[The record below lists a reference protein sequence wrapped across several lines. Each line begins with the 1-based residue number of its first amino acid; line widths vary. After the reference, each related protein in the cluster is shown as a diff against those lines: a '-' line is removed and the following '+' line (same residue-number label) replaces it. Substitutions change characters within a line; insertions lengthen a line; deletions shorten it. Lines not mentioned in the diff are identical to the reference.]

1 MLALMMGHL
10 GVIISNGAKR
20 VAGAV
25 QYRLESTQ
33 RDPGSPTVTS
43 PGAGADFLLMDPYPA

>member
-1 MLALMMGHL
+1 MMGHL

-20 VAGAV
+20 GGEWGAV

-43 PGAGADFLLMDPYPA
+43 PGARADFLLMDPHP